1 MNKDEAWQAPTNRWL
16 VPCGYVI
23 NRFIST
29 RRLPMHYNPTLA
41 FALLTTVVGAA
52 VICHAEEPLRL
63 MPMIVEWQ
71 YPDSKINGASMS
83 DAATV
88 NRSGKRTVP
97 SILCKTV
104 LTTKDP
110 MAKVIEYYETKLKQR
125 GDSETAKQER
135 KSESDSGR
143 SVMFHDDSQ
152 GRPLR
157 IHIIIVNTGKSSTT
171 LVISRAET
179 ESETH
184 IAWTHYIRF

>member
-1 MNKDEAWQAPTNRWL
+1 MQ
-16 VPCGYVI
+16 Y
-23 NRFIST
+23 SS
-29 RRLPMHYNPTLA
+29 TLA
-41 FALLTTVVGAA
+41 LAWLTAIVGVAAL
-52 VICHAEEPLRL
+52 CPAEEPLRL
-63 MPMIVEWQ
+63 MPMIAEWQ

-88 NRSGKRTVP
+88 NRSGERTVP

-110 MAKVIEYYETKLKQR
+110 MAKVIEYYETKLKHG
-125 GDSETAKQER
+125 GDSETAKQKG
-135 KSESDSGR
+135 KSVGESGR

-157 IHIIIVNTGKSSTT
+157 IHIIVVNTEKSSTT
-171 LVISRAET
+171 LVISRAES

-184 IAWTHYIRF
+184 IAWTHYLRF